1 MKKHLFLKEKSP
13 SIYRYFWVYP
23 VAMFYFESLFRIST
37 VGGYFS
43 GSLPYLLLYAV
54 VYGLAGTLLTTIS
67 KKPRTNT
74 IVTTTLLALTAVIYL
89 VEYFVFRYFKIFY
102 DLNTVTGGAGDV
114 AGGFMGETLALIFS
128 FDGLSKIFLF
138 LLPAILYPTLLRK
151 IAPAKALHWKSRCIT
166 AVALLLVY
174 LASFGMIQ
182 LNDIY
187 RPIYKE
193 EYNFQ
198 NAVGNFGLITGIR
211 LDLRYIMFGNSSDSF
226 TNIEVP
232 EIIIPT
238 TEPTTA
244 EPTTESNTPTESTEP
259 TETTEAPPP
268 EYGYNVMNLNFPKN
282 ASGKVAELNRYVQSI
297 MPTKKNAFTGLF
309 AGKNLIFITAEAFSA
324 EAIIPELTPTL
335 YRLATKG
342 IQFTDYYQPAGAGTT
357 GGEYQNVFGM
367 LPTAGGM
374 SFKRTA
380 DDNNYF
386 TMGSQLNRLGYY
398 GIAYH
403 NNDYTYYDRH
413 RTHNNI
419 GYSEGFM
426 GWGNG
431 MEEFV
436 VPTWP
441 ESDLEMF
448 QGTVPT
454 YIDKQPFNVYYMTVS
469 GHSNY
474 NPNYN
479 AMSKKNWDLVKDLPY
494 SKSVRSYL
502 AANLELEHSL
512 TYLLEELEAKGIAD
526 DTVICISSDH
536 FPYGLDDDGALGNLP
551 YLSELYGYN
560 VRDYLSR
567 DHSRLILWCG
577 ILEDMEPIIV
587 DTPTSSIDILPTLS
601 NLFGTEFDSR
611 LMPGRDVFSEAPAL
625 VFTLNYDW
633 KTEYGTYLA
642 SRGTFEP
649 KDDSIEI
656 PEGYVDSI
664 KAIIK
669 NKIYYCTC
677 VLETDYYSYLFPQAE

>member
-1 MKKHLFLKEKSP
+1 MKNLLHPSEKAP
-13 SIYRYFWVYP
+13 LGYRYFAVYP
-23 VAMFYFESLFRIST
+23 LSMFYFESLFRIST
-37 VGGYFS
+37 VGGYWS
-43 GSLPYLLLYAV
+43 SNLLYLVLFSV

-74 IVTTTLLALTAVIYL
+74 IVTTTLLAFTAVIYL

-102 DLNTVTGGAGDV
+102 DLNTVAGGAGDV
-114 AGGFMGETLALIFS
+114 AGGFMGEVLALIFS
-128 FDGLSKIFLF
+128 FNGLSMILLF

-151 IAPAKALHWKSRCIT
+151 KAPAKALHWKSRCVT
-166 AVALLLVY
+166 VLALALVY
-174 LASFGMIQ
+174 LTSFGLIQ
-182 LNDIY
+182 YSEVY
-187 RPIYKE
+187 RPVYKT

-211 LDLRYIMFGNSSDSF
+211 LDLRYMMFGNSSDSF
-226 TNIEVP
+226 TPIDVP
-232 EIIIPT
+232 EIVIPTT
-238 TEPTTA
+238 TEPTT
-244 EPTTESNTPTESTEP
+244 ESTEP
-259 TETTEAPPP
+259 STTTETTETTQATEPPPP
-268 EYGYNVMNLNFPKN
+268 EYGDNVMDLHFPED
-282 ASGKVAELNRYVQSI
+282 ASGKVAELNEYVQSLT
-297 MPTKKNAFTGLF
+297 PTKQNAFTGLF
-309 AGKNLIFITAEAFSA
+309 EGKNLIFITAEAFSA

-367 LPTAGGM
+367 LPTAGGA

-454 YIDKQPFNVYYMTVS
+454 YIDKQPFNIYYMTVS

-474 NPNYN
+474 NPNYH
-479 AMSKKNWDLVKDLPY
+479 AICKKNWDVVKDLPY
-494 SKSVRSYL
+494 SKSVRSYI
-502 AANLELEHSL
+502 AANLELEYSL
-512 TYLLEELEAKGIAD
+512 AYLMEQLEAKGIAD

-536 FPYGLDDDGALGNLP
+536 FPYGLDDDGALGDMP

-560 VRDYLSR
+560 VLDYLSR

-587 DTPTSSIDILPTLS
+587 DTPTSSLDILPTLS

-633 KTEYGTYLA
+633 KTEYGTYLS

-649 KDDSIEI
+649 KDESIEI
-656 PEGYVDSI
+656 PEGYVESI

-677 VLETDYYSYLFPQAE
+677 VLDTDYYSYLFPDAE

>member
-1 MKKHLFLKEKSP
+1 MKNPLRFLSKIP
-13 SIYRYFWVYP
+13 PAFRYFAVYP
-23 VAMFYFESLFRIST
+23 LAMFYFESLFRIST
-37 VGGYFS
+37 VGGYWN
-43 GSLPYLLLYAV
+43 GSLSYLLLFSI
-54 VYGLAGTLLTTIS
+54 VYGLAGILLTTIG

-74 IVTTTLLALTAVIYL
+74 IVTTALLSLTAVIYL

-102 DLNTVTGGAGDV
+102 DLNTVAGGAGDV
-114 AGGFMGETLALIFS
+114 AGGFMGEVLALIFS
-128 FDGLSKIFLF
+128 LNGLSMIFLF
-138 LLPAILYPTLLRK
+138 LLPAILYPTVLRK
-151 IAPAKALHWKSRCIT
+151 FAPAKALSWKRRGLT
-166 AVALLLVY
+166 AAALVAVY
-174 LASFGMIQ
+174 LASLGLIQ
-182 LNDIY
+182 LSDVY
-187 RPIYKE
+187 RPVYKT

-198 NAVGNFGLITGIR
+198 NAVGNFGLITGVR
-211 LDLRYIMFGNSSDSF
+211 LDLRYMIFGNSSDSF
-226 TNIEVP
+226 THIQVP

-238 TEPTTA
+238 TT
-244 EPTTESNTPTESTEP
+244 EPTTEPTADTDISSEP

-268 EYGYNVMNLNFPKN
+268 EYGKNIMYLSFPKD
-282 ASGKVAELNRYVQSI
+282 AGSKITELNRYVQSLT
-297 MPTKKNAFTGLF
+297 PSKKNAFTGLF
-309 AGKNLIFITAEAFSA
+309 EGKNLIFITAEAFSA
-324 EAIIPELTPTL
+324 EVIDPELTPTL
-335 YRLATKG
+335 YRLANKG
-342 IQFTDYYQPAGAGTT
+342 IQFTDYYQPAGSGTT

-367 LPTAGGM
+367 LPTAGGA

-398 GIAYH
+398 GVAYH

-419 GYSEGFM
+419 GYSEGFI

-448 QGTVPT
+448 MGTVPT
-454 YIDKQPFNVYYMTVS
+454 YIDKQPFNIYYMTVS

-474 NPNYN
+474 NPNWN
-479 AMSKKNWDLVKDLPY
+479 AMSKKNWDVVKDLPY
-494 SKSVRSYL
+494 SKPVRSYI
-502 AANLELEHSL
+502 AANLELEYSL
-512 TYLLEELEAKGIAD
+512 AYLMEQLEAKGIAD
-526 DTVICISSDH
+526 DTVICISTDH
-536 FPYGLDDDGALGNLP
+536 FPYGLDDDGALGQMP

-587 DTPTSSIDILPTLS
+587 DTPTSSLDILPTLS

-611 LMPGRDVFSEAPAL
+611 LMPGRDVFSDAPAL

-642 SRGTFEP
+642 ARGTFEP
-649 KDDSIEI
+649 KDENIEI
-656 PEGYVDSI
+656 PEGYVESI

-677 VLETDYYSYLFPQAE
+677 VLETDYYSYLFPDAE

>member
-1 MKKHLFLKEKSP
+1 MKDQKHP
-13 SIYRYFWVYP
+13 SLLRYFWVYP
-23 VAMFYFESLFRIST
+23 IAMFYFEVLFRIST
-37 VGGYFS
+37 VGGLMSSNILHLF
-43 GSLPYLLLYAV
+43 LFAV
-54 VYGLAGTLLTTIS
+54 IYGLAGTLLTTIS

-74 IVTTTLLALTAVIYL
+74 IVATVLLALTAVIYL
-89 VEYFVFRYFKIFY
+89 VEYFVFRSFKIFY
-102 DLNTVTGGAGDV
+102 DLNTVAGGAGDV
-114 AGGFMGETLALIFS
+114 AGGFMEETLALIFS
-128 FDGLSKIFLF
+128 FDGICKCLLF
-138 LLPAILYPTLLRK
+138 LLPALLYPTVLRK
-151 IAPAKALHWKSRCIT
+151 IAPAKALSDAGRWVTFGAI
-166 AVALLLVY
+166 VLIY
-174 LASFGMIQ
+174 LANLGLIRQS
-182 LNDIY
+182 DVY
-187 RPIYKE
+187 RPIYRE

-211 LDLRYIMFGNSSDSF
+211 LDLRYNLFGNSSDSF
-226 TNIEVP
+226 TDIQVP
-232 EIIIPT
+232 EITVPTT

-244 EPTTESNTPTESTEP
+244 EPVTTESQVLTEP
-259 TETTEAPPP
+259 TETTEPPPP
-268 EYGYNVMNLNFPKN
+268 EYGYNVMELNFPEN
-282 ASGKVAELNRYVQSI
+282 ASGKVAELNEYVQSLT
-297 MPTKKNAFTGLF
+297 PSKQNAYTGMF
-309 AGKNLIFITAEAFSA
+309 AGKNLIFITAEAFCA

-380 DDNNYF
+380 DDTNYF

-436 VPTWP
+436 EPTWP

-454 YIDKQPFNVYYMTVS
+454 YIDKQPFNIYYMTVS

-474 NPNYN
+474 NPAYH
-479 AMSKKNWDLVKDLPY
+479 AICKKNWDVVKDLPY
-494 SKSVRSYL
+494 SKPVRSYI
-502 AANLELEHSL
+502 AANLELEYSL
-512 TYLLEELEAKGIAD
+512 AYLMEELEAKGIAD
-526 DTVICISSDH
+526 DTVICISADH
-536 FPYGLDDDGALGNLP
+536 FPYGLDDDGALGYMP
-551 YLSELYGYN
+551 YLSELYGYK
-560 VRDYLSR
+560 VWDYLSR

-577 ILEDMEPIIV
+577 MLEDMDPIIV
-587 DTPTSSIDILPTLS
+587 DTPTSSLDILPTLS

-611 LMPGRDVFSEAPAL
+611 LMPGRDVFSDAPAL

-633 KTEYGTYLA
+633 KTEYGTYLS
-642 SRGTFEP
+642 SRGVFEP
-649 KDDSIEI
+649 KDESVEI

-677 VLETDYYSYLFPQAE
+677 VLDTDYYSYLFPDAE